1 MFIKILFNYL
11 LGYLNITIEGFFV
24 ERFINILA
32 SKKIFLWNVK
42 KKNSSLLCAN
52 ISIKDFKEIKD
63 IARKTKCKVKIN
75 KKKGVPFVFNKY
87 KKRKIFIILLLPII
101 IMIMISSMYVWNID
115 IVSSGDINEKELLEQ
130 LNEKGLAVGK
140 IKRNIDTKNIITN
153 IRLERSD
160 ISWMEINLKGTNAI
174 VNIVK
179 AEEKPNIIDDNEYCD
194 IVSDKKGI
202 ITKITAQRGT
212 IAVKVGDIV
221 EEGTKLISGIM
232 EGKYTDPRYVHA
244 KGEVEAKVWYTKRR
258 KSKFTRE
265 VSKQTG
271 AEKEKYSIIFNNF
284 RINLYKSLPN
294 FEKYDT
300 ISENKKIKLFSDFYL
315 PISIQKDTYKEIEK
329 KNITYGKQELQNILI
344 NEMEKEFEQENFNDK
359 NITNKTVN
367 VYQKDKD
374 TIEVELTYEVLE
386 TIGTEEKIVKE

>member
-1 MFIKILFNYL
+1 MFIKIFFNYL

-75 KKKGVPFVFNKY
+75 RKKGLPFVFNKY

-202 ITKITAQRGT
+202 ISKITAQRGT

-232 EGKYTDPRYVHA
+232 EGKYTDTRYVHA

-294 FEKYDT
+294 
-300 ISENKKIKLFSDFYL
+300 I
-315 PISIQKDTYKEIEK
+315 
-329 KNITYGKQELQNILI
+329 
-344 NEMEKEFEQENFNDK
+344 
-359 NITNKTVN
+359 
-367 VYQKDKD
+367 
-374 TIEVELTYEVLE
+374 
-386 TIGTEEKIVKE
+386 

>member
-1 MFIKILFNYL
+1 MFIKIFFNYL

-75 KKKGVPFVFNKY
+75 RKKGVPFVFNKY

-179 AEEKPNIIDDNEYCD
+179 AEEKLLMNKEFRDN
-194 IVSDKKGI
+194 
-202 ITKITAQRGT
+202 
-212 IAVKVGDIV
+212 
-221 EEGTKLISGIM
+221 
-232 EGKYTDPRYVHA
+232 
-244 KGEVEAKVWYTKRR
+244 
-258 KSKFTRE
+258 F
-265 VSKQTG
+265 
-271 AEKEKYSIIFNNF
+271 
-284 RINLYKSLPN
+284 
-294 FEKYDT
+294 
-300 ISENKKIKLFSDFYL
+300 FYL
-315 PISIQKDTYKEIEK
+315 
-329 KNITYGKQELQNILI
+329 
-344 NEMEKEFEQENFNDK
+344 
-359 NITNKTVN
+359 
-367 VYQKDKD
+367 
-374 TIEVELTYEVLE
+374 
-386 TIGTEEKIVKE
+386 EEKIEKNF

>member
-75 KKKGVPFVFNKY
+75 RKKGLPFVFNKY
-87 KKRKIFIILLLPII
+87 KKRKIFIILLLL
-101 IMIMISSMYVWNID
+101 MIMISSMYVWNID

-315 PISIQKDTYKEIEK
+315 PISIQKDTYKEIK
-329 KNITYGKQELQNILI
+329 TNDITYGKQELQNILI
-344 NEMEKEFEQENFNDK
+344 SEMEKEFEQENFNNK
-359 NITNKTVN
+359 EITNKTVN
-367 VYQKDKD
+367 VYQGDQN
-374 TIEVELTYEVLE
+374 TLEVELTYEVLE
-386 TIGTEEKIVKE
+386 NIGTEEKIVKE

>member
-1 MFIKILFNYL
+1 MFIKIFFNYL

-75 KKKGVPFVFNKY
+75 RKKGVPFVFNKY

-194 IVSDKKGI
+194 VVSDKKGI

-271 AEKEKYSIIFNNF
+271 AEKEKYSII
-284 RINLYKSLPN
+284 
-294 FEKYDT
+294 
-300 ISENKKIKLFSDFYL
+300 
-315 PISIQKDTYKEIEK
+315 
-329 KNITYGKQELQNILI
+329 
-344 NEMEKEFEQENFNDK
+344 
-359 NITNKTVN
+359 
-367 VYQKDKD
+367 
-374 TIEVELTYEVLE
+374 
-386 TIGTEEKIVKE
+386 

>member
-75 KKKGVPFVFNKY
+75 RKKGLPFVFNKY

-284 RINLYKSLPN
+284 RINLYKRLPN

-300 ISENKKIKLFSDFYL
+300 ISENKKIKIFSDFYL
-315 PISIQKDTYKEIEK
+315 PISIQKDTYKEIKK

-344 NEMEKEFEQENFNDK
+344 NEIEKEFEQENFNDK

-386 TIGTEEKIVKE
+386 TIGTEEKIVK

>member
-1 MFIKILFNYL
+1 MFIKIFFNYL

-42 KKNSSLLCAN
+42 KRNSSLLCAN

-140 IKRNIDTKNIITN
+140 IKRNVDTKNIITN

-315 PISIQKDTYKEIEK
+315 PISIQKDTYKEIK
-329 KNITYGKQELQNILI
+329 TNDITYGKQELQNILI
-344 NEMEKEFEQENFNDK
+344 SEMEKEFEQENFNDK

>member
-1 MFIKILFNYL
+1 MFIKIFFNYL

-63 IARKTKCKVKIN
+63 IARKTKSKVKIN
-75 KKKGVPFVFNKY
+75 RKKGVPFVFNKY
-87 KKRKIFIILLLPII
+87 KKRKIFIMLLLPII

-284 RINLYKSLPN
+284 RINLYKRLPN

-300 ISENKKIKLFSDFYL
+300 ISENKKIKIFSDFYL

-344 NEMEKEFEQENFNDK
+344 NEMEEEFEQENFNDK

-386 TIGTEEKIVKE
+386 TIGTEEKIVK

>member
-140 IKRNIDTKNIITN
+140 IKRNVDTKNIITN

-315 PISIQKDTYKEIEK
+315 PISIQKDTYKEIK
-329 KNITYGKQELQNILI
+329 TNDITYGKQELQNILI
-344 NEMEKEFEQENFNDK
+344 SEMEKEFEQENFNDK

>member
-52 ISIKDFKEIKD
+52 ISIKDFKKIKD

-75 KKKGVPFVFNKY
+75 RKKGLPFVFNKY

-130 LNEKGLAVGK
+130 LNEKGLIVGK
-140 IKRNIDTKNIITN
+140 IKKNIDTKNIITN

-212 IAVKVGDIV
+212 LAVKVGDIV

-315 PISIQKDTYKEIEK
+315 PISIQKDTYKEIK
-329 KNITYGKQELQNILI
+329 TNDITYGKQELQNILI
-344 NEMEKEFEQENFNDK
+344 SEMEKEFEQENFNNK
-359 NITNKTVN
+359 EITNKTVN
-367 VYQKDKD
+367 VYQGDQN
-374 TIEVELTYEVLE
+374 TLEVELTYEVLE
-386 TIGTEEKIVKE
+386 NIGTEEKIVKE

>member
-1 MFIKILFNYL
+1 
-11 LGYLNITIEGFFV
+11 
-24 ERFINILA
+24 
-32 SKKIFLWNVK
+32 
-42 KKNSSLLCAN
+42 
-52 ISIKDFKEIKD
+52 
-63 IARKTKCKVKIN
+63 
-75 KKKGVPFVFNKY
+75 
-87 KKRKIFIILLLPII
+87 
-101 IMIMISSMYVWNID
+101 
-115 IVSSGDINEKELLEQ
+115 
-130 LNEKGLAVGK
+130 
-140 IKRNIDTKNIITN
+140 
-153 IRLERSD
+153 
-160 ISWMEINLKGTNAI
+160 MEINLKGTNAI

-284 RINLYKSLPN
+284 RINLYKSRPN

-315 PISIQKDTYKEIEK
+315 PISIQKDTYKEIK
-329 KNITYGKQELQNILI
+329 TNDITYGKQELQNILI
-344 NEMEKEFEQENFNDK
+344 SEMEKEFEQENFNNK
-359 NITNKTVN
+359 EITNKTVN
-367 VYQKDKD
+367 VYQGDQN
-374 TIEVELTYEVLE
+374 TLEVELTYEVLE
-386 TIGTEEKIVKE
+386 NIGTEEKIVKE

>member
-1 MFIKILFNYL
+1 MFIKIFFNYL

-42 KKNSSLLCAN
+42 KRNSSLLCAN

-87 KKRKIFIILLLPII
+87 KKRKIFIMLLLPII

-202 ITKITAQRGT
+202 ISKITAQRGT

-315 PISIQKDTYKEIEK
+315 PISIQKDTYKEIK
-329 KNITYGKQELQNILI
+329 TNDITYGKQELQNILI
-344 NEMEKEFEQENFNDK
+344 SEMEKEFEQENFNDK